1 MTMSNTINSNLL
13 LSSLQQSQREG
24 GSDVLGKDD
33 FMKILMTQLQNQ
45 DPLNPMQDKDFIAQM
60 ATFSTLEQITNLGKS
75 MEKFI
80 EAEGQNNLIAYN
92 QFVGKEVTWHKLEEP
107 SQEDGKVDIQ
117 EGKGIISSVR
127 FKDNEVQF
135 ILEDGTTLSPGNI
148 SQVNNSGY
156 VNGSSSLVNAS
167 SLIGRTVYWE
177 NENAEKSSVVKSVSQ
192 KDGSLWFHLENGEKI
207 KEDKLIKIE

>member
-1 MTMSNTINSNLL
+1 MSNTINSNLL
-13 LSSLQQSQREG
+13 LSSLQQTQREG
-24 GSDVLGKDD
+24 GKDVLGKDD

-60 ATFSTLEQITNLGKS
+60 ATFSTLEQITNLGKT

-92 QFVGKEVTWHKLEEP
+92 QFAGKEVTWHKLNEA
-107 SQEDGKVDIQ
+107 SQEDGKMSIQ
-117 EGKGIISSVR
+117 EGKGVISSVR

-135 ILEDGTTLSPGNI
+135 VLEDGTTLLPGNI
-148 SQVNNSGY
+148 SQVNNSGSMY
-156 VNGSSSLVNAS
+156 GGSSLVNAS
-167 SLIGRTVYWE
+167 NLIGRAVYWE
-177 NENAEKSSVVKSVSQ
+177 DGDTETSSTVKSVSQ

-207 KEDKLIKIE
+207 KEDKIMKIE